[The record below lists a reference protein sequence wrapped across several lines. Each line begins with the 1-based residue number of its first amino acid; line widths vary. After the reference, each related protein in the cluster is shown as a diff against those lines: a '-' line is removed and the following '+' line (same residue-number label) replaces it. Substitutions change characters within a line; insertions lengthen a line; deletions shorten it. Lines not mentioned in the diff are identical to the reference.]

1 MSAGSPWAGFLG
13 RRIVGLLAVLLV
25 LVVATFL
32 MVRLVPGDPVRRIAG
47 QDATAQD
54 IANLR
59 ESLGLDR
66 PLPAQFADYMVR
78 LAQFD
83 LGRSFVSREPVS
95 QIIAQRLPETLTLAT
110 AAFVLVMVSSLVVG
124 TTAAAITRDGRG
136 SRFEVGFMAVTSI
149 LGSLPSYLTATFLVF
164 LLAVV
169 LGWLPVAGAG
179 RWNSFILPTVALSLR
194 PIAILSR
201 IIRVETL
208 NVLAQDYIRT
218 ARSKRLPTSLLF
230 WRHVLPSMLTSSLTL
245 GGLLLAGLIGGAVII
260 ENVFAWPGMGT
271 ALVQAVLARDYPV
284 VQGVTLLLGVAV
296 VMVNLLIDVMLAAI
310 DPRTLL
316 RSW

>member
-1 MSAGSPWAGFLG
+1 M
-13 RRIVGLLAVLLV
+13 RRTVGLLAVLLV

-32 MVRLVPGDPVRRIAG
+32 MVRLVPGDPARRIAG
-47 QDATAQD
+47 QDASAQD
-54 IANLR
+54 IADLR
-59 ESLGLDR
+59 ESLGLNR
-66 PLPAQFADYMVR
+66 PLPAQFADYTVR
-78 LAQFD
+78 LAQVD

-95 QIIAQRLPETLTLAT
+95 QIIAQRLSATLTLAA
-110 AAFVLVMVSSLVVG
+110 AAFVLVMVASLLVG

-136 SRFEVGFMAVTSI
+136 PRVEVAFMAVTSV
-149 LGSLPSYLTATFLVF
+149 LGSLPSYLSATFLVF
-164 LLAVV
+164 VFAVA

-179 RWNSFILPTVALSLR
+179 RWNSFILPTLALSLR

-201 IIRVETL
+201 IVRVETL

-218 ARSKRLPTSLLF
+218 ARSKRLPTLLLF
-230 WRHVLPSMLTSSLTL
+230 RRHVLPSMLTSTLTL
-245 GGLLLAGLIGGAVII
+245 GGLLLAGLIGGAVIV

-284 VQGVTLLLGVAV
+284 VQGITLLLGVAV
-296 VMVNLLIDVMLAAI
+296 VVVNLLIDVMLAAV

-316 RSW
+316 RSS